1 MFVIII
7 GVFASFALVAFTIQT
22 VRLGNRDIEIA
33 CLRNGE
39 ANLLRQRDDYYQRLQ
54 DTTVSRDGYAAMY
67 EDACEAI
74 EDGNTKLSRL
84 RDDLDEC
91 KTLNSRSV
99 IDKDKTIRHLTDS
112 LSQQQTAVKQL
123 KSRVNDLERRQCL
136 KSHTRLSDGLGE
148 LIRFISANQWI
159 MENNKSLAEA
169 VASVSEV
176 AEAITERE
184 D

>member
-1 MFVIII
+1 M
-7 GVFASFALVAFTIQT
+7 
-22 VRLGNRDIEIA
+22 
-33 CLRNGE
+33 
-39 ANLLRQRDDYYQRLQ
+39 
-54 DTTVSRDGYAAMY
+54 
-67 EDACEAI
+67 
-74 EDGNTKLSRL
+74 
-84 RDDLDEC
+84 
-91 KTLNSRSV
+91 
-99 IDKDKTIRHLTDS
+99 
-112 LSQQQTAVKQL
+112 KQL